1 MGPLNLKIMGKIK
14 KFFKS
19 FLSVATVMLGAYLL
33 GFYINNEISFTSVF
47 VGIIGM
53 IILFPAVKKWNKT
66 YWGSETLD

>member
-1 MGPLNLKIMGKIK
+1 MEKIK

-19 FLSVATVMLGAYLL
+19 FVSVVTVMIGAYFL

-53 IILFPAVKKWNKT
+53 LILFPAIKKWNKT
-66 YWGSETLD
+66 YWGSENLD